1 VRGCGMVVDKT
12 NSSARVEE
20 RRKVD
25 QRSDPQQDRMFCRSC
40 LIKES
45 HF

>member
-1 VRGCGMVVDKT
+1 MVVDKT

-25 QRSDPQQDRMFCRSC
+25 QRSDPQQDRMFCQ
-40 LIKES
+40 IVS
-45 HF
+45 HQERHF